1 MATTAASH
9 KRAVY
14 SYNWAENVIPS
25 WSGLHDSFNISHT
38 VRISTQ
44 SHRNFK
50 NKILLNT
57 EPNTKIIHRWYFLF
71 DNAFV
76 RNHGLFRRLRNPGV
90 NAESFGNILLPHRF
104 FFFFSTGGLSYIY
117 SSRCFWGS
125 MADPTAED
133 EAMFPTIRLDSDWTV
148 VLCRAWSIHRVLC
161 TPQTTACWR
170 AQGRKASSSFPDLG
184 ISWCNRT
191 QTTSGACSCASVCQR
206 SVPVFCPLSEN

>member
-104 FFFFSTGGLSYIY
+104 FFLFQLEACHIFIPADVSEEAWLILQQRMKQCFLQLDWILTEPSFCVELDLFTEFSV
-117 SSRCFWGS
+117 RHR
-125 MADPTAED
+125 PQPAE
-133 EAMFPTIRLDSDWTV
+133 ELREEKL
-148 VLCRAWSIHRVLC
+148 RVHF
-161 TPQTTACWR
+161 Q
-170 AQGRKASSSFPDLG
+170 
-184 ISWCNRT
+184 I
-191 QTTSGACSCASVCQR
+191 
-206 SVPVFCPLSEN
+206 